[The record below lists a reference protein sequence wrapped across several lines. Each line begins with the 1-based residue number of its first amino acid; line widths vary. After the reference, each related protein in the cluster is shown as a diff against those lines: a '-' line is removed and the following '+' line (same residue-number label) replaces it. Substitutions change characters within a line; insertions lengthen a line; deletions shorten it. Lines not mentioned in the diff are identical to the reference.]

1 MRRARLCSSNW
12 DTRTKTDSPA
22 RTSRLDN
29 DQGLGNYKGG
39 VEHEADLKQQECF
52 AQQELFGFEQ
62 GLLVEQDLLIEQESL
77 RHQGIIDEQSVHHY
91 DESLQSSS
99 VTKVPTSPPTTA
111 SASASSGSTSAA
123 TTTSSTTT
131 TCAPLYTASKMI
143 TGTGTLPKPSTFVK
157 KTTNSNK
164 LTLDGLPFTIVGPNI
179 FWLCQGQDYGPIG
192 NYTDKAMV
200 REALAMAV
208 ALGANTASPPP
219 AHAPEFRL
227 TSALLQIRALSC
239 GISTGTAGGTNPY
252 SLEPTRGTFNNA
264 AWDIRDY
271 VLYAAKQ
278 YGLRVILT
286 LTDNYAYYHGGKYD
300 FLNWRNVSTANKG
313 AAFYTK
319 KAVIGDFETYITKFL
334 TRVNSYTGVAYK
346 DDPTIIAWE
355 TGNELGGYINAEVWP
370 PASWTTAII
379 AWIRKYDTKH
389 LIIDDTTGATSPG
402 LNISGVDIVSDHGYP
417 RNTGIITKE
426 LALAKAARKS
436 FLIGEYDWT
445 TQSSTSLATYL
456 KLIES
461 WKPLVGEMYYPNG
474 GTTAETANMLLV
486 AQHWYRM
493 TNRTPPTQLVGV
505 TCPQPVF

>member
-1 MRRARLCSSNW
+1 MKA
-12 DTRTKTDSPA
+12 
-22 RTSRLDN
+22 
-29 DQGLGNYKGG
+29 
-39 VEHEADLKQQECF
+39 
-52 AQQELFGFEQ
+52 
-62 GLLVEQDLLIEQESL
+62 
-77 RHQGIIDEQSVHHY
+77 
-91 DESLQSSS
+91 SSS
-99 VTKVPTSPPTTA
+99 SQASSSSSATKAPTSPPTTA
-111 SASASSGSTSAA
+111 PPSSTSSGSTSGS
-123 TTTSSTTT
+123 TTASPTTT
-131 TCAPLYTASKMI
+131 TCAPKYTASKMI
-143 TGTGTLPKPSTFVK
+143 KGTGTLPKPSTFVN
-157 KTTNSNK
+157 KTPNSNK
-164 LTLDGLPFTIVGPNI
+164 LTLDGSPFTIVGPNI
-179 FWLCQGQDYGPIG
+179 FWLCQGQDYGPVG
-192 NYTDKAMV
+192 NYTDKSMV

-208 ALGANTASPPP
+208 ALGANT
-219 AHAPEFRL
+219 
-227 TSALLQIRALSC
+227 IRALSC

-313 AAFYTK
+313 AAFYTN

-355 TGNELGGYINAEVWP
+355 TGNEFGGYINAEVWP

-379 AWIRKYDTKH
+379 AWIWKYDTKH
-389 LIIDDTTGATSPG
+389 LIIDGTNGFWNYTTGATSPG

-426 LALAKAARKS
+426 LALAKAARKN

-445 TQSSTSLATYL
+445 PQSSTSLATYL
-456 KLIES
+456 NLIES
-461 WKPLVGEMYYPNG
+461 WKPLVGDIFWGLQGRDPQCCNYIKHGDGYSMYYPNG

-505 TCPQPVF
+505 SCPQPVF

>member
-1 MRRARLCSSNW
+1 MRVGLVALLASA
-12 DTRTKTDSPA
+12 TVTDSPA

-91 DESLQSSS
+91 DESLQY
-99 VTKVPTSPPTTA
+99 VADQQVLVCNKSPDLASNHRLCVRLFWFDFRCYNDELDDYDMRTA
-111 SASASSGSTSAA
+111 
-123 TTTSSTTT
+123 
-131 TCAPLYTASKMI
+131 
-143 TGTGTLPKPSTFVK
+143 

-164 LTLDGLPFTIVGPNI
+164 LTLDGSPFTIVGPNI
-179 FWLCQGQDYGPIG
+179 FWLCQDYGPIG

-208 ALGANTASPPP
+208 ALGANT
-219 AHAPEFRL
+219 
-227 TSALLQIRALSC
+227 IRALSC

-313 AAFYTK
+313 AAFYTN

-389 LIIDDTTGATSPG
+389 LIIDGTNGFWNYTTGATSPG

-461 WKPLVGEMYYPNG
+461 WKPLVGDMFWSLQGRDPQCCNFIKHGDGYSMYYPNG